1 MDWFGRPKYS
11 GVSFAQI
18 KSINFKASPLK
29 IPVGLKKRTWQDD
42 SKVPLILGSSLCYSK
57 GLGAT

>member
-1 MDWFGRPKYS
+1 MDWFGRPTYS

-29 IPVGLKKRTWQDD
+29 IPVGLKKKNWQDE
-42 SKVPLILGSSLCYSK
+42 SKVPLIHGSILCYSK
-57 GLGAT
+57 GLGTT

>member
-29 IPVGLKKRTWQDD
+29 IPVGLKKKDLTR
-42 SKVPLILGSSLCYSK
+42 
-57 GLGAT
+57 